1 MKILIVGSGG
11 REHSIAWKLSQSE
24 NVSEIICA
32 PGNAGTNKIARNINI
47 RPEDIKS
54 ILKFAL
60 EEKPDLVL
68 IGPEIP
74 LSLGLTDLL
83 QSNNILVFGPNQ
95 KAAEIESSKAFSK
108 KLMKD
113 ANVPTA
119 EFEIFD
125 NPQKA
130 KDFVSN
136 KDKKWVVKASGL
148 AAGKGVIISSEKISA
163 IEAISQIME
172 KNTFGNAGNICV
184 IEEFLEGQEASLL
197 VFTDGENIFPL
208 PPAQDHKQIFE
219 NDLGPNTGGMGAYS
233 PAPILPINLQIKAI
247 ESIIK
252 PIINN
257 LSAQG
262 RIYRGILYAGLMI
275 KENELKVLE
284 FNCRFG
290 DPECQPI
297 MMRIKGDLLPMLIDT
312 AKGDISKSNL
322 EYYDEPAVCVVMS
335 AGGYPGSYETGEII
349 YGIDETNKM
358 EDVMVFHAG
367 TSINNDGKIV
377 TSGGRV
383 LGITSK
389 GPTLSS
395 AINSAYDAAERIKWK
410 DCYYR
415 KDIGSKATHKI

>member
-32 PGNAGTNKIARNINI
+32 PGNAGSDKIARNINI

-219 NDLGPNTGGMGAYS
+219 NDLGPNTGGMGSYS
-233 PAPILPINLQIKAI
+233 PAPILPINLQKKAI

-335 AGGYPGSYETGEII
+335 AGGYPGSYETGKII

-395 AINSAYDAAERIKWK
+395 AINSAYGAAETIKWK

-415 KDIGSKATHKI
+415 KDIGSKAIL

>member
-32 PGNAGTNKIARNINI
+32 PGNAGTDKIARNINI
-47 RPEDIKS
+47 HPEDIKS

-233 PAPILPINLQIKAI
+233 PAPILPINLQKKAI

-335 AGGYPGSYETGEII
+335 AGGYPGSYETGKII

-367 TSINNDGKIV
+367 TSINNNGKIV

-395 AINSAYDAAERIKWK
+395 AINSAYGAAETIKWK

-415 KDIGSKATHKI
+415 KDIGSKAIL

>member
-32 PGNAGTNKIARNINI
+32 PGNAGTNRIARNINI

-163 IEAISQIME
+163 TEAISQIME
-172 KNTFGNAGNICV
+172 ENTFGNAGNICV

-233 PAPILPINLQIKAI
+233 PAPILPINLQKKAI

-395 AINSAYDAAERIKWK
+395 AINSAYGAAESIKWK

-415 KDIGSKATHKI
+415 KDIGSKAIL

>member
-32 PGNAGTNKIARNINI
+32 PGNAGTDKIARNINI

-172 KNTFGNAGNICV
+172 KNTFGNAGNLCV

-233 PAPILPINLQIKAI
+233 PAPIQPINLQKKAI

-335 AGGYPGSYETGEII
+335 AGGYPGSYETGKII

-395 AINSAYDAAERIKWK
+395 AINSAYGAAETIKWK

-415 KDIGSKATHKI
+415 KDIGSKAIL

>member
-32 PGNAGTNKIARNINI
+32 PGNAGTDKIARNINI
-47 RPEDIKS
+47 HPEDIKS

-233 PAPILPINLQIKAI
+233 PAPILPINLQKKAI

-335 AGGYPGSYETGEII
+335 AGGYPGSYETGKII

-395 AINSAYDAAERIKWK
+395 AINSAYGAAETIKWK

-415 KDIGSKATHKI
+415 KDIGSKAIL

>member
-1 MKILIVGSGG
+1 MKV
-11 REHSIAWKLSQSE
+11 
-24 NVSEIICA
+24 
-32 PGNAGTNKIARNINI
+32 
-47 RPEDIKS
+47 
-54 ILKFAL
+54 
-60 EEKPDLVL
+60 
-68 IGPEIP
+68 
-74 LSLGLTDLL
+74 
-83 QSNNILVFGPNQ
+83 
-95 KAAEIESSKAFSK
+95 
-108 KLMKD
+108 

-172 KNTFGNAGNICV
+172 ENTFGNAGNICV

-219 NDLGPNTGGMGAYS
+219 NDLGPNTGGMGSYS
-233 PAPILPINLQIKAI
+233 PAPILPINLQKKAI

-335 AGGYPGSYETGEII
+335 AGGYPGSYETGKII

-395 AINSAYDAAERIKWK
+395 AINSAYGAAETIKWK

-415 KDIGSKATHKI
+415 KDIGSKAIL

>member
-32 PGNAGTNKIARNINI
+32 PGNAGTDKIARNINI

-172 KNTFGNAGNICV
+172 KNTFANAGNICV

-233 PAPILPINLQIKAI
+233 PAPILPINLQKKAI

-335 AGGYPGSYETGEII
+335 AGGYPGSYETGKII

-395 AINSAYDAAERIKWK
+395 AINSAYGAAETIKWK

-415 KDIGSKATHKI
+415 KDIGSKAIL

>member
-32 PGNAGTNKIARNINI
+32 PGNAGTDKIARNINI

-233 PAPILPINLQIKAI
+233 PAPILPINLQKKAI

-335 AGGYPGSYETGEII
+335 AGGYPGSYETGKII

-395 AINSAYDAAERIKWK
+395 AINSAYGAAETIKWK

-415 KDIGSKATHKI
+415 KDIGSKAIL

>member
-32 PGNAGTNKIARNINI
+32 PGNAGTNRIARNINI

-148 AAGKGVIISSEKISA
+148 AAGKGVLISSEKISA
-163 IEAISQIME
+163 TEAISQIME
-172 KNTFGNAGNICV
+172 ENTFGNAGNICV

-233 PAPILPINLQIKAI
+233 PAPILPINLQKKAI

-395 AINSAYDAAERIKWK
+395 AINSAYGAAESIKWK

-415 KDIGSKATHKI
+415 KDIGSKAIL

>member
-24 NVSEIICA
+24 KVSEIICA
-32 PGNAGTNKIARNINI
+32 PGNAGTNRIARNINI

-163 IEAISQIME
+163 TEAISQIME
-172 KNTFGNAGNICV
+172 ENTFGNAGNICV

-233 PAPILPINLQIKAI
+233 PAPILPINLQKKAI

-395 AINSAYDAAERIKWK
+395 AINSAYGAAESIKWK

-415 KDIGSKATHKI
+415 KDIGSKAIL

>member
-32 PGNAGTNKIARNINI
+32 PGNAGTDKIARNINI

-172 KNTFGNAGNICV
+172 KNTFGNAGIICV

-233 PAPILPINLQIKAI
+233 PAPILPINLQKKAI
-247 ESIIK
+247 ASIIK

-335 AGGYPGSYETGEII
+335 AGGYPGSYETGKII

-395 AINSAYDAAERIKWK
+395 AINSAYGAAETIKWK

-415 KDIGSKATHKI
+415 KDIGSKAIL